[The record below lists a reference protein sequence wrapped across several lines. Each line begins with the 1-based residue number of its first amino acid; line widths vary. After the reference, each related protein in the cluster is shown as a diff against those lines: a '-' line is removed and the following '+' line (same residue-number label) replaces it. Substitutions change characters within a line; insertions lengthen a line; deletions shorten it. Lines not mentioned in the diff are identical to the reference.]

1 MADIEDM
8 AENKTKIND
17 DVDKVADEQPQQA
30 TIESAITEETIG
42 KERQNDTITNIHT
55 FVFDI
60 LAFFSNVQPS
70 LIVEY
75 CQETKNELVLF
86 SMNFDQQNLD
96 LMINLETILFSYLPS
111 IEKADEWD
119 KLNLF
124 DEKTA
129 QVKSNLIYQTKRTA
143 DFFLTIHQSFVDCI
157 QLQKVPMRLRHDT
170 QEIINP
176 NTLLRFIQD
185 TELVQQAEET
195 IIEWMKEINSFYR
208 KRTLVRQLSSDSGP
222 LDEIKYWRE
231 QVVQLNHIMNQLR
244 LPSNRAVIYLLNIAA
259 SARSLE
265 WREIDK
271 KLTQSIN
278 EARDHYKFLMIV
290 AKHIGPLYRNDPR
303 EIQET
308 LNSLLNTIVLINSCS
323 EFYSKPEKIASLLV
337 SISNQMVICCKDYL
351 TNEHT
356 IDIRT
361 LDRDELLKRID
372 YIQSLHQT
380 YRDLF
385 LKTKQKIENHYLNKT
400 NDYLSES
407 HLLGQFSF
415 LSQRLSR
422 LREIIESF
430 EIYSLL
436 SKSRMDG
443 FEQIT
448 SVYNKIRA
456 EFLTF
461 KFNLFDP
468 NDTQFDLFYS
478 QLNHTLCDIDQK
490 LYQILDKDLHRIL
503 HSPSHHSFNALKLLA
518 RYENLHIK
526 FFDSTEFLIDIIQWY
541 EKEELEKVKIIY
553 NQCRTTPPIER
564 DHPPIIGRLLWARRM
579 YQRIRM
585 AYVEFIKRVELKD
598 NLIMKK
604 ITENFLMIANEFS
617 IYELLYHRNWYNT
630 LSDVVNLMCNP
641 LLVRQNLI
649 RQLYINYDPF
659 IDVVLREC
667 ELLARYS
674 IAMPDL
680 GYKLLLDRT
689 RIRFYYERLK
699 KLLKD
704 FSILMAK
711 AHPTSY
717 ELVEKVMTQVDST
730 LSIGLNNL
738 NWLSKNLD
746 ELFLPAEE
754 KISLMSDFLSQIS
767 SLIIHRIEEPINEVS
782 RFEILEFPDD
792 SIDFKQFVHDI
803 QQEIISKAEKLNSL
817 SMQIESAVLHV
828 IRMFFDKAGYRSKP
842 FEQKLGDIDLMQ
854 LSTMQRLTIQM
865 FVQDTTKSVR
875 KTRNPTQFILPPSNE
890 WERFNELCNEFLSS
904 FEARLIEA
912 LTLCAKNTF
921 EMIKIRANPT
931 LIQMKPR
938 LKKLRLYSLD
948 TVDANID
955 RKDNR
960 KHPLISTHI
969 ELHSSMII
977 LNPSIDE
984 IQQLMHHLVNYVL
997 NIFHGVRKWGEVRHV
1012 DSKLIHN
1019 YPMHDFSDLLPT
1031 NGTLEIDKIP
1041 DENEENSRYIQ
1052 QAKTYYNTIANNKEL
1067 TKLYQNI
1074 GTFFVENRIRFE
1086 KELEEYYEFRDLWE
1100 MNKINQAKKFILSNP
1115 AYASVRSIFADFDD
1129 TRDSIKRISESKD
1142 VDPLRYLTTKLKSN
1156 LLDEIRQLELIFAKY
1171 IRIHYRMKF
1180 LSINDFFKKTE
1191 PRLNRQLRDLDDVRF
1206 VINALDTLKENFV
1219 SVDHTIE
1226 PLEEVYN
1233 LFKRYSI
1240 DIPQEEQ
1247 MAVEMLRSTHERLL
1261 KRAKHVTHDLAN
1273 AQQSFLDRFLIDK
1286 KQFQDDVADFVGD
1299 YDHNGPMIEGLP
1311 AQEASDRLTNFE
1323 SRFNDLW
1330 KRYETFVAGE
1340 ELFGLDK
1347 TEYIHL
1353 QTIKKQLNYLK
1364 RLYGLY
1370 NDVIKTMEIYYETNW
1385 KDFHIEQ
1392 VTNEMQEF
1400 QSKMKK
1406 LPKGLKNWPAYSELK
1421 KKLDN
1426 FNECLP
1432 LLELLINPAM
1442 QSRHWERIEKLAK
1455 IEIPHNDSTI
1465 FSLKHVMNVPLIKYR
1480 EDVEDIS
1487 ITAQKERDIES
1498 KLLSIE
1504 SEWRQREFKFASL
1517 KNRGELLLRGQET
1530 SEILS
1535 AIDDSNLILA
1545 ALASN
1550 RYNTFF
1556 KTQLQKY
1563 IADLAI
1569 SAEILTK
1576 WMQVQN
1582 LWIYLEAVFVGG
1594 DIGKQ
1599 MPQEARRFA
1608 NVDKT
1613 WIKLMSKAKENPN
1626 VLSCCTT
1633 DETLFPLLNNMLEQL
1648 ELCQKSLA
1656 GYLEA
1661 KRGVFPRFYFLS
1673 DPVMLEILGQA
1684 SDPTKI
1690 QPYLSSFTEA
1700 VKFVEFHTK
1709 ETDRI
1714 LSMIT
1719 RDDEKIPLYKDVIAK
1734 GQVEEWLNDFI
1745 RTHQKTVHQYIR
1757 RSIDKMTYDDF
1768 DLYKFIEQ
1776 EIAQLG
1782 LLIIQIV
1789 WTKRSEKTL
1798 QEATN
1803 NKNLMNETNKYFLD
1817 MLNQFIDKT
1826 TYDLTKYQRLKYET
1840 LITIH
1845 LHQRDIF
1852 HELYQTGIRSD
1863 LDFDWAKQCR
1873 FYFREDEDLLVVKI
1887 TDVTFPYDNEV
1898 LGCPDRLVITPLTDR
1913 CYISIAQAL
1922 AMSYGASPA
1931 GPAGTGKT
1939 ETTKDMARTLGK
1951 YCIVQNCSDQFDY
1964 RGLGKTFKG
1973 LAISGC
1979 WGCFDEFNRI
1989 NLPVLSVAAQQI
2001 QCLLQA
2007 KRERRKE
2014 FHFTDGDKITS
2025 NDTFAI
2031 IITMNPGYAGRQE
2044 LPENLK
2050 INFRSIGKWN
2060 SFGNFLLHILFLV
2073 SIAAMMVPDRQI
2085 IMRVKLAS
2093 GGFLGNTNLAQK
2105 FFTLYKCCEDQ
2116 LSKQVHYDYG
2126 LRNITAVLRTLGTV
2140 KRTRSK
2146 DPEDTIVMRVL
2157 RDMNLSKLIDED
2169 EPLFLSLLEDL
2180 FPDIK
2185 LDKERYEDLQKAIQ
2199 KKVDEDG
2206 LINFNDWN
2214 LKIIQLY
2221 ETQRVRHGI
2230 MVLGPSGAG
2239 KTKCCQVL
2247 MGALT
2252 TLGTHTRDYRMNP
2265 KSITAS
2271 QMFGIL
2277 DVATNDWTDG
2287 IFSTLWRRT
2296 LKAYEVSSKS
2306 GIQEAWWIILD
2317 GPVDAIWIEN
2327 LNSVLDDNK
2336 LLTLANGDRI
2346 QMAPNVKLIFEVHNI
2361 DNASPAT
2368 VSRCGMIFM
2377 SSTVLPWR
2385 PIFQAWMN
2393 KQIKNIGI
2401 YIFETVEKHFD
2412 ELFKLLI
2419 TKCSPKMKV
2428 YECNYIKQTI
2438 DLLDGLLSKE
2448 IEYTKVYLERLTVFS
2463 LMWSMGAL
2471 LELNDRTKIEQYF
2484 INRNDTDT
2492 PNNILQGDSIF
2503 DYLVNDD
2510 GQWEHWSTH
2519 VESWQYPKD
2528 EKIDFASILV
2538 PNIDNVR
2545 ISYLIKILSKQEK
2558 SVLLIGEPGTAK
2570 TVIITS
2576 YLKHYDSEQ
2585 HLTRIINFSSITTS
2599 SLIQK
2604 TIENFVD
2611 KRVANTFGPSFGR
2624 KMTIFIDDINMP
2636 MINSWGD
2643 QEANEILRQLVEQK
2657 GFYSL
2662 TKPGDFLNIIDLQFL
2677 AAMCHPGGGR
2687 NDISE
2692 RLKRHFFI
2700 LNCTLPSNNAVDHI
2714 FGSIGKYF
2722 CLERN
2727 FSNDIIEIV
2736 QKSISATRI
2745 LWQTAK
2751 GKFLPTPAKF
2761 HYVFNLRDLSRI
2773 WEGILQIDYEQCQNG
2788 VEQYLQLW
2796 KHECTRVLADR
2807 LIVSMEKEWFR
2818 KEQHR
2823 IAKQTFGD
2831 VYNISIEE
2839 DSEIYFAN
2847 FLREELDVTDDMG
2860 DDIDL
2865 ADLLPKIY
2873 EPISSWNVL
2882 ETKLMSSMTKMNEEI
2897 RGSNMDLV
2905 FFKDAMIHLLRI
2917 SRVINMPKGHL
2928 LLVGVGGSGK
2938 QSLTKL
2944 AAYIAGYKYFQISVS
2959 RTYTLNNFLD
2969 DLRNIYRRAARLG
2982 QGIVFVFTDNDI
2994 KDDQF
2999 LEYLNNVL
3007 SSGEVSGLIT
3017 REEMDET
3024 LSELSV
3030 KMKKEYPK
3038 RALTNEN
3045 LQNYYYER
3053 LRKNLH
3059 VVLCFSPDNRK
3070 FREHALKFPA
3080 LVSGCTIDWFYRWPL
3095 DALVAVSNVYLNRFD
3110 ILVTS
3115 NTIKRN
3121 VIELMAD
3128 IHDDVSRICDNYYEK
3143 FRRRTYVTP
3152 KSFLSFINA
3161 FKLHYKKQREYFEKE
3176 KQKMKTGVQK
3186 LFEAAEQV
3194 QEITQELIS
3203 KEKSMAI
3210 ANTEAAKQ
3218 VAEMEVLRSAA
3229 EIKTTEVQESKAT
3242 AEILVKQVNEEKAM
3256 AEEELSAAEV
3266 ILKEAEEAVK
3276 V

>member
-1 MADIEDM
+1 
-8 AENKTKIND
+8 
-17 DVDKVADEQPQQA
+17 
-30 TIESAITEETIG
+30 
-42 KERQNDTITNIHT
+42 
-55 FVFDI
+55 
-60 LAFFSNVQPS
+60 
-70 LIVEY
+70 
-75 CQETKNELVLF
+75 
-86 SMNFDQQNLD
+86 
-96 LMINLETILFSYLPS
+96 
-111 IEKADEWD
+111 
-119 KLNLF
+119 
-124 DEKTA
+124 
-129 QVKSNLIYQTKRTA
+129 
-143 DFFLTIHQSFVDCI
+143 
-157 QLQKVPMRLRHDT
+157 
-170 QEIINP
+170 
-176 NTLLRFIQD
+176 
-185 TELVQQAEET
+185 
-195 IIEWMKEINSFYR
+195 
-208 KRTLVRQLSSDSGP
+208 
-222 LDEIKYWRE
+222 
-231 QVVQLNHIMNQLR
+231 
-244 LPSNRAVIYLLNIAA
+244 
-259 SARSLE
+259 
-265 WREIDK
+265 
-271 KLTQSIN
+271 
-278 EARDHYKFLMIV
+278 
-290 AKHIGPLYRNDPR
+290 
-303 EIQET
+303 
-308 LNSLLNTIVLINSCS
+308 
-323 EFYSKPEKIASLLV
+323 
-337 SISNQMVICCKDYL
+337 
-351 TNEHT
+351 
-356 IDIRT
+356 
-361 LDRDELLKRID
+361 
-372 YIQSLHQT
+372 
-380 YRDLF
+380 
-385 LKTKQKIENHYLNKT
+385 
-400 NDYLSES
+400 
-407 HLLGQFSF
+407 
-415 LSQRLSR
+415 
-422 LREIIESF
+422 
-430 EIYSLL
+430 
-436 SKSRMDG
+436 
-443 FEQIT
+443 
-448 SVYNKIRA
+448 
-456 EFLTF
+456 
-461 KFNLFDP
+461 
-468 NDTQFDLFYS
+468 
-478 QLNHTLCDIDQK
+478 
-490 LYQILDKDLHRIL
+490 
-503 HSPSHHSFNALKLLA
+503 
-518 RYENLHIK
+518 
-526 FFDSTEFLIDIIQWY
+526 
-541 EKEELEKVKIIY
+541 
-553 NQCRTTPPIER
+553 
-564 DHPPIIGRLLWARRM
+564 
-579 YQRIRM
+579 
-585 AYVEFIKRVELKD
+585 
-598 NLIMKK
+598 
-604 ITENFLMIANEFS
+604 
-617 IYELLYHRNWYNT
+617 
-630 LSDVVNLMCNP
+630 
-641 LLVRQNLI
+641 
-649 RQLYINYDPF
+649 
-659 IDVVLREC
+659 
-667 ELLARYS
+667 
-674 IAMPDL
+674 
-680 GYKLLLDRT
+680 
-689 RIRFYYERLK
+689 
-699 KLLKD
+699 
-704 FSILMAK
+704 
-711 AHPTSY
+711 
-717 ELVEKVMTQVDST
+717 
-730 LSIGLNNL
+730 
-738 NWLSKNLD
+738 
-746 ELFLPAEE
+746 
-754 KISLMSDFLSQIS
+754 
-767 SLIIHRIEEPINEVS
+767 
-782 RFEILEFPDD
+782 
-792 SIDFKQFVHDI
+792 
-803 QQEIISKAEKLNSL
+803 
-817 SMQIESAVLHV
+817 
-828 IRMFFDKAGYRSKP
+828 
-842 FEQKLGDIDLMQ
+842 
-854 LSTMQRLTIQM
+854 
-865 FVQDTTKSVR
+865 
-875 KTRNPTQFILPPSNE
+875 
-890 WERFNELCNEFLSS
+890 
-904 FEARLIEA
+904 
-912 LTLCAKNTF
+912 
-921 EMIKIRANPT
+921 
-931 LIQMKPR
+931 
-938 LKKLRLYSLD
+938 
-948 TVDANID
+948 
-955 RKDNR
+955 
-960 KHPLISTHI
+960 
-969 ELHSSMII
+969 
-977 LNPSIDE
+977 
-984 IQQLMHHLVNYVL
+984 
-997 NIFHGVRKWGEVRHV
+997 
-1012 DSKLIHN
+1012 
-1019 YPMHDFSDLLPT
+1019 
-1031 NGTLEIDKIP
+1031 
-1041 DENEENSRYIQ
+1041 
-1052 QAKTYYNTIANNKEL
+1052 
-1067 TKLYQNI
+1067 
-1074 GTFFVENRIRFE
+1074 
-1086 KELEEYYEFRDLWE
+1086 
-1100 MNKINQAKKFILSNP
+1100 
-1115 AYASVRSIFADFDD
+1115 
-1129 TRDSIKRISESKD
+1129 
-1142 VDPLRYLTTKLKSN
+1142 
-1156 LLDEIRQLELIFAKY
+1156 
-1171 IRIHYRMKF
+1171 
-1180 LSINDFFKKTE
+1180 
-1191 PRLNRQLRDLDDVRF
+1191 
-1206 VINALDTLKENFV
+1206 
-1219 SVDHTIE
+1219 
-1226 PLEEVYN
+1226 
-1233 LFKRYSI
+1233 
-1240 DIPQEEQ
+1240 
-1247 MAVEMLRSTHERLL
+1247 
-1261 KRAKHVTHDLAN
+1261 
-1273 AQQSFLDRFLIDK
+1273 
-1286 KQFQDDVADFVGD
+1286 
-1299 YDHNGPMIEGLP
+1299 
-1311 AQEASDRLTNFE
+1311 
-1323 SRFNDLW
+1323 
-1330 KRYETFVAGE
+1330 
-1340 ELFGLDK
+1340 
-1347 TEYIHL
+1347 
-1353 QTIKKQLNYLK
+1353 
-1364 RLYGLY
+1364 
-1370 NDVIKTMEIYYETNW
+1370 
-1385 KDFHIEQ
+1385 
-1392 VTNEMQEF
+1392 
-1400 QSKMKK
+1400 
-1406 LPKGLKNWPAYSELK
+1406 
-1421 KKLDN
+1421 
-1426 FNECLP
+1426 
-1432 LLELLINPAM
+1432 
-1442 QSRHWERIEKLAK
+1442 
-1455 IEIPHNDSTI
+1455 
-1465 FSLKHVMNVPLIKYR
+1465 
-1480 EDVEDIS
+1480 
-1487 ITAQKERDIES
+1487 
-1498 KLLSIE
+1498 
-1504 SEWRQREFKFASL
+1504 
-1517 KNRGELLLRGQET
+1517 
-1530 SEILS
+1530 
-1535 AIDDSNLILA
+1535 
-1545 ALASN
+1545 
-1550 RYNTFF
+1550 
-1556 KTQLQKY
+1556 
-1563 IADLAI
+1563 
-1569 SAEILTK
+1569 
-1576 WMQVQN
+1576 
-1582 LWIYLEAVFVGG
+1582 
-1594 DIGKQ
+1594 

-1613 WIKLMSKAKENPN
+1613 WIKLMSKAKENSN

-1633 DETLFPLLNNMLEQL
+1633 DEALFPLLNNMLEQL

-1745 RTHQKTVHQYIR
+1745 RTHQKTIHRYIR
-1757 RSIDKMTYDDF
+1757 RSIEKMTYDDF

-1852 HELYQTGIRSD
+1852 QELYQTGIRSD

-1887 TDVTFPYDNEV
+1887 TDVTFPYDNEA

-2014 FHFTDGDKITS
+2014 FHFTDGDKITL

-2031 IITMNPGYAGRQE
+2031 VITMNPGYAGRQE

-2050 INFRSIGKWN
+2050 INFRSI
-2060 SFGNFLLHILFLV
+2060 
-2073 SIAAMMVPDRQI
+2073 AMMVPDRQI

-2093 GGFLGNTNLAQK
+2093 GGFLNNTNLAQK

-2116 LSKQVHYDYG
+2116 L
-2126 LRNITAVLRTLGTV
+2126 I
-2140 KRTRSK
+2140 
-2146 DPEDTIVMRVL
+2146 
-2157 RDMNLSKLIDED
+2157 
-2169 EPLFLSLLEDL
+2169 
-2180 FPDIK
+2180 
-2185 LDKERYEDLQKAIQ
+2185 
-2199 KKVDEDG
+2199 DEDG

-2393 KQIKNIGI
+2393 KQIKNIGT

-2448 IEYTKVYLERLTVFS
+2448 IEYTKVYLERLTIFS

-2519 VESWQYPKD
+2519 VELWQYPKD

-2585 HLTRIINFSSITTS
+2585 HLTRTINFSSITTS

-2611 KRVANTFGPSFGR
+2611 RRIANTFGPSFGR

-2745 LWQTAK
+2745 LWQTVK

-2773 WEGILQIDYEQCQNG
+2773 WEGILQIDYEQCQNV

-2938 QSLTKL
+2938 QSLIKL

-2959 RTYTLNNFLD
+2959 
-2969 DLRNIYRRAARLG
+2969 
-2982 QGIVFVFTDNDI
+2982 
-2994 KDDQF
+2994 
-2999 LEYLNNVL
+2999 
-3007 SSGEVSGLIT
+3007 
-3017 REEMDET
+3017 
-3024 LSELSV
+3024 
-3030 KMKKEYPK
+3030 
-3038 RALTNEN
+3038 
-3045 LQNYYYER
+3045 
-3053 LRKNLH
+3053 
-3059 VVLCFSPDNRK
+3059 
-3070 FREHALKFPA
+3070 
-3080 LVSGCTIDWFYRWPL
+3080 
-3095 DALVAVSNVYLNRFD
+3095 
-3110 ILVTS
+3110 
-3115 NTIKRN
+3115 
-3121 VIELMAD
+3121 
-3128 IHDDVSRICDNYYEK
+3128 
-3143 FRRRTYVTP
+3143 
-3152 KSFLSFINA
+3152 
-3161 FKLHYKKQREYFEKE
+3161 
-3176 KQKMKTGVQK
+3176 
-3186 LFEAAEQV
+3186 
-3194 QEITQELIS
+3194 
-3203 KEKSMAI
+3203 
-3210 ANTEAAKQ
+3210 
-3218 VAEMEVLRSAA
+3218 
-3229 EIKTTEVQESKAT
+3229 
-3242 AEILVKQVNEEKAM
+3242 
-3256 AEEELSAAEV
+3256 
-3266 ILKEAEEAVK
+3266 
-3276 V
+3276 